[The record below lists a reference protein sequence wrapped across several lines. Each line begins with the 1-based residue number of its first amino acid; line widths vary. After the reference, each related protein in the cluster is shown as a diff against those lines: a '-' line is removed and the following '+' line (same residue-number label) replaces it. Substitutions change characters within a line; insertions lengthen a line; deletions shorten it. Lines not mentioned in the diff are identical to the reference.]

1 MRILFQ
7 GDSITDSERIRTDP
21 CDIGRGYARF
31 VKARL
36 SLDYPAKFE
45 FFNRGVGGNRVA
57 DVYARMYP
65 DIIELKPDL
74 MSIMIGTNDYPWFED
89 EKYLVRYERVFNML
103 LEDVKT
109 DLPNV
114 KLMIME
120 PFLLP
125 GDRVVAEN
133 YPLRMAQTEKRSEVS
148 QRLAEKFDAKFVPI
162 QKHLDAVLDK
172 APINYWTLEGVHLT
186 EAANQ
191 ILADQWIK
199 AFKEMYS
206 L

>member
-7 GDSITDSERIRTDP
+7 GDSITDCGRSRTDFT
-21 CDIGRGYARF
+21 DIGRGYAHL

-36 SLDYPAKFE
+36 SLDYPGKFE
-45 FFNRGVGGNRVA
+45 FQNRGVGGNRVS

-65 DIIELKPDL
+65 DIINLNPDL

-89 EKYLVRYERVFNML
+89 EKYLIRYERVFNML

-114 KLMIME
+114 KFMILE

-133 YPLRMAQTEKRSEVS
+133 YPLRLAQTEKRSEAA
-148 QRLAEKFDAKFVPI
+148 QRIAEKFDAKFVPI

-172 APINYWTLEGVHLT
+172 APIEYWTLEGVHLT
-186 EAANQ
+186 EASNQ

>member
-7 GDSITDSERIRTDP
+7 GDSITDCGRSRTDFT
-21 CDIGRGYARF
+21 DIGRGYAHL

-36 SLDYPAKFE
+36 SLDYPGKFE
-45 FFNRGVGGNRVA
+45 FQNRGVGGNRVS

-65 DIIELKPDL
+65 DIINLNPDL
-74 MSIMIGTNDYPWFED
+74 MSIMIGTNDYSWFED
-89 EKYLVRYERVFNML
+89 EKYLIRYERVFNML

-114 KLMIME
+114 KFMILE

-133 YPLRMAQTEKRSEVS
+133 YPLRLAQTEKRSEAA
-148 QRLAEKFDAKFVPI
+148 QRIAEKFDAKFVPI

-172 APINYWTLEGVHLT
+172 APIEYWTLEGVHLT
-186 EAANQ
+186 EASNQ

>member
-1 MRILFQ
+1 MKILFQ
-7 GDSITDSERIRTDP
+7 GDSITDSERVRTDP
-21 CDIGRGYARF
+21 TDVGRGYAKF

-36 SLDYPAKFE
+36 SLDYPAQFE
-45 FFNRGVGGNRVA
+45 FLNRGVGGNRVA

-89 EKYLVRYERVFNML
+89 EKYLIRYERVFNML
-103 LEDVKT
+103 LEDVKA
-109 DLPNV
+109 DLPDI
-114 KLMIME
+114 KLMILE
-120 PFLLP
+120 PFVLP

-133 YPLRMAQTEKRSEVS
+133 YPLRRAQTEKRSEVS
-148 QRLAEKFDAKFVPI
+148 QRLAEKHGAKFVPI

-172 APINYWTLEGVHLT
+172 APIDYWTIEGVHLT

-191 ILADQWIK
+191 ILADEWIN
-199 AFKEMYS
+199 AFKEMYN

>member
-7 GDSITDSERIRTDP
+7 GDSITDCGRSRTDFT
-21 CDIGRGYARF
+21 DIGRGYAHL

-36 SLDYPAKFE
+36 SLDYPGKFE
-45 FFNRGVGGNRVA
+45 FQNRGVGGNRVS

-65 DIIELKPDL
+65 DIINLDPDL
-74 MSIMIGTNDYPWFED
+74 MSIMIGTNDYSWFED
-89 EKYLVRYERVFNML
+89 EKYLIRYERVFNML

-114 KLMIME
+114 KFMILE

-133 YPLRMAQTEKRSEVS
+133 YPLRLAQTEKRSEAA
-148 QRLAEKFDAKFVPI
+148 QRIAEKFDAKFVPI

-172 APINYWTLEGVHLT
+172 APIEYWTLEGVHLT
-186 EAANQ
+186 EASNQ
-191 ILADQWIK
+191 ILADQWLK